1 MIVILVLVILVGF
14 LSYKALELPGVA
26 IVGLYCM
33 FGIEQWAQSQSVY
46 FVQQSAVINIIIGI
60 AAVIALSVKLYK
72 SRILAEPYPLANVL
86 VVMLF
91 AYAFLSTT
99 WTHHSVDT
107 VALWQR
113 AGPYIVLLLLVAP
126 LLIAE
131 PRDFARIFSW
141 QIVVGGLFA
150 TMIVL
155 GADYEGRKIVLG
167 DGETEGG
174 NPLAI
179 AQMAGVTIICA
190 IMMKRLFAGDYLV
203 KIAIAIVCVIAIVKS
218 GSRGQLIGLT
228 GALLLAYPFRYSIRN
243 PKVFVVSAIA
253 EVELVYVAMIVLDT
267 YWAES
272 GRWTGQKMASDY
284 EIRIDRSSRVL
295 SAWFANPGAILF
307 GLGNSA
313 SFNPS
318 IIGHYPHIVPVE
330 ILCEEGIIGATIY
343 VWILF
348 LFVRDSISMLRR
360 SAPDDDERSTFSI
373 LFGIAIYLFILSLKQ
388 GNLLGVTQFF
398 MTVMLL
404 SKAAATVRI
413 QDRALARVNET
424 ESEPA
429 SNRPRTGIVR
439 PIGYRP

>member
-1 MIVILVLVILVGF
+1 L
-14 LSYKALELPGVA
+14 
-26 IVGLYCM
+26 
-33 FGIEQWAQSQSVY
+33 
-46 FVQQSAVINIIIGI
+46 
-60 AAVIALSVKLYK
+60 
-72 SRILAEPYPLANVL
+72 
-86 VVMLF
+86 
-91 AYAFLSTT
+91 LSTT

-113 AGPYIVLLLLVAP
+113 SAPYIILLLLIAP

-131 PRDFARIFSW
+131 PRDFARMFSW
-141 QIVVGGLFA
+141 QIFVGGVFA

-203 KIAIAIVCVIAIVKS
+203 RIAIAIICVIAIVKS
-218 GSRGQLIGLT
+218 GSRGQLIGLA
-228 GALLLAYPFRYSIRN
+228 GALMLAYPFRYSIKN

-253 EVELVYVAMIVLDT
+253 AVVLIYVTVIGLDT
-267 YWAES
+267 FWAES

-295 SAWFANPGAILF
+295 SAWFANPSAILF

-313 SFNPS
+313 SFDPS

-343 VWILF
+343 IWILV
-348 LFVRDSISMLRR
+348 LFFRHSIAMFRR
-360 SAPDDDERSTFSI
+360 SAPDDDERSTISI
-373 LFGIAIYLFILSLKQ
+373 LVGIAIYLFILSLKQ

-413 QDRALARVNET
+413 QDLALARVVDS
-424 ESEPA
+424 ESQPA
-429 SNRPRTGIVR
+429 SNRHRTGAVR